1 MKPKLEK
8 FDTAL
13 LMCTKRHTIQLK
25 YSYEI
30 DANTFKNEENIF
42 NTYNRIAIVYAD
54 SRAIPLESVR
64 IEYINKALLE
74 IFEIVLPNKF
84 KELIQEVVNKGPWYK
99 NRTYKEIL
107 FLQLYGYLQA
117 LTTLDKN
124 GEEIFDLDY
133 SLVETYG
140 N

>member
-1 MKPKLEK
+1 MKPKLDK

-13 LMCTKRHTIQLK
+13 LMCTKHHTIQLK

-42 NTYNRIAIVYAD
+42 NAIVYAD

-64 IEYINKALLE
+64 IEYLNKALLE

-117 LTTLDKN
+117 LTMLDKN

-133 SLVETYG
+133 SLVKTKETK
-140 N
+140 

>member
-13 LMCTKRHTIQLK
+13 LMCTKNHTINLK
-25 YSYEI
+25 YSYVI

-42 NTYNRIAIVYAD
+42 NTYNSIALVYAD

-64 IEYINKALLE
+64 IEFINKALLE

-84 KELIQEVVNKGPWYK
+84 KELIQEVINKGSWYK

-117 LTTLDKN
+117 LTMLDEN
-124 GEEIFDLDY
+124 DEEIYDLDY
-133 SLVETYG
+133 SLVKKEIK
-140 N
+140 